1 MLWGYMAKKTKL
13 TIVSLAGE
21 LRYFPRKHMD
31 AQSISIFYR
40 CIPVSNPKSD
50 LRNPLINMLD
60 CYLGLTSQSIT
71 YLSLSKKSTISV
83 LHGFIGALISPTFI
97 NASVITKDLYRRA
110 FLATLKSMA
119 LEIPNLAFEVNL
131 KLALKLWHLMKVD
144 LLQREYYQG
153 WHAQGKNGEQAGFL
167 KLAWI
172 WNTMGPDIARVLHQA
187 TCRFSER
194 YEVKSKGNFIPV
206 FNYLVDYIE
215 QFHPGLERAELSS
228 PNFTTKLIE
237 GFCRDFFESKVGLGN
252 CLETT
257 IKRWNDAL
265 PFMESILL
273 DSKVFARPHRK
284 FPYIE
289 PSRKIGAEMKVT
301 INNEGLLVKDK
312 LIVEV
317 PLSISDDEV
326 IKLLFQKIS
335 NAVDIVLLW
344 ADIQAKDI
352 VSRFM
357 ANGDQFEFMDFD
369 LDSVQIKSKYRKT
382 RLKLAT
388 IGEIAYRLGL
398 STSYSLEPFI
408 YLLIKEHPLI
418 TESFLFN
425 LKLYDKHGKFVGLER
440 TDRCVYLIGY
450 KRRKGGKMG
459 LQRVA
464 LNEKSLTY
472 VEQVIQLTQPLRN
485 YLKAKDDDS
494 YRYMFLSCRSGFSHP
509 APVSSALNF
518 HQTAAFNIRIK
529 QFEKVITDPDDQVV
543 KQIVSNLSPTR
554 FRATVGLQV
563 YLETGS
569 AKAMSEALGHA
580 KYKPELLSHY
590 LPEPILTFFQ
600 SRWIRIF
607 QKGIICESMKDSSM
621 LLRASNFDSIEE
633 LDKFLTSH
641 VFSLPDD
648 PDKALQKK
656 SRVAKEV
663 YISVDEN
670 ILAALLSIKSAVQ
683 LLAPQLVSAK
693 AYYWAKFS
701 SLLEIEIEKNMYDPE
716 LSHALNIARG
726 KVDPNIMKSMVYQAN
741 MSHASVETI

>member
-1 MLWGYMAKKTKL
+1 MTTKTKL
-13 TIVSLAGE
+13 TIVSLAGG

-31 AQSISIFYR
+31 AQSISLFYR

-50 LRNPLINMLD
+50 QRNPLINLLD
-60 CYLGLTSQSIT
+60 CYLGLTGQSIT
-71 YLSLSKKSTISV
+71 YLSLSKKSTIPI

-97 NASVITKDLYRRA
+97 NASEITKDIYRRA
-110 FLATLKSMA
+110 FSATLKLMA

-131 KLALKLWHLMKVD
+131 KLASQLWQLMKVD

-153 WHAQGKNGEQAGFL
+153 WHAQDKNGEQAGFL

-172 WNTMGPDIARVLHQA
+172 WNTMGPDIARALHEA
-187 TCRFSER
+187 ACRFSER
-194 YEVKSKGNFIPV
+194 YEAKSKGNFVPV
-206 FNYLVDYIE
+206 FNDLVDYLE
-215 QFHPGLERAELSS
+215 QFHPGLERAELNS

-237 GFCRDFFESKVGLGN
+237 DFCRDFFESKVGSGN

-265 PFMESILL
+265 PFMESTLL
-273 DSKVFARPHRK
+273 DSEVFARPYRK

-289 PSRKIGAEMKVT
+289 PSRKVGAEMKVA
-301 INNEGLLVKDK
+301 INEDGLRVKDK

-317 PLSISDDEV
+317 PLSMTDDEV

-344 ADIQAKDI
+344 ADIQAKNI

-357 ANGDQFEFMDFD
+357 ANGDQFEFIDFD
-369 LDSVQIKSKYRKT
+369 LDSVHVKSKYRKT
-382 RLKLAT
+382 QLRLST

-398 STSYSLEPFI
+398 PTSYSLDPFI

-425 LKLYDKHGKFVGLER
+425 LRLYDKHGKFVGLER
-440 TDRCVYLIGY
+440 MDKCTYLIGY
-450 KRRKGGKMG
+450 KRRKGGKKA

-464 LNEKSLTY
+464 LNEKSETY
-472 VEQVIQLTQPLRN
+472 IEQVIQLTQPLRN
-485 YLKAKDDDS
+485 YLKAKGDDN
-494 YRYMFLSCRSGFSHP
+494 YRYMFLSCREGFSYP
-509 APVSSALNF
+509 TPISKALSI
-518 HQTAAFNIRIK
+518 HEMAAFNNRVK
-529 QFEKVITDPDDQVV
+529 QFEEMIVDSDDQ
-543 KQIVSNLSPTR
+543 IVNRLVGNLSPTK
-554 FRATVGLQV
+554 FRATVGLQI

-590 LPEPILTFFQ
+590 LPEPILAFFQ

-607 QKGIICESMKDSSM
+607 QKGIICESMKDSPM

-633 LDKFLTSH
+633 LDKFLTRH

-648 PDKALQKK
+648 PDKAVQRK
-656 SRVAKEV
+656 SRAAKEV

-683 LLAPQLVSAK
+683 LLDPQFVTAK
-693 AYYWAKFS
+693 AHYWSKFS
-701 SLLEIEIEKNMYDPE
+701 SLLEMEIEKNTYDPE

-726 KVDPNIMKSMVYQAN
+726 KVNPNLMKSMVYQVNISQAT
-741 MSHASVETI
+741 VEVI